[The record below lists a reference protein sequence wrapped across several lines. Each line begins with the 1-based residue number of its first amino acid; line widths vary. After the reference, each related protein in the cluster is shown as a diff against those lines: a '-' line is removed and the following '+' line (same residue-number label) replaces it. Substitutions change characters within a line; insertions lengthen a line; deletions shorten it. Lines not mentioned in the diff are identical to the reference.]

1 VDELNARLE
10 SLFRRFAAMLD
21 VDGAEDLFW
30 REQFLEEARSLVAEF
45 GVDAIEAAMDEP
57 SPDDTPSIMPH

>member
-1 VDELNARLE
+1 
-10 SLFRRFAAMLD
+10 MLD